1 MRDYFGIWIFCSLN
15 FSDQEHSKYEV
26 KGGKQEKEV
35 NCGFEG
41 VPLGGFLRT
50 FDMLFTKKF

>member
-26 KGGKQEKEV
+26 KGG
-35 NCGFEG
+35 
-41 VPLGGFLRT
+41 GGGEAR
-50 FDMLFTKKF
+50 KRKNS